1 MSFNKN
7 LVLGILI
14 VSVVFMAISGILF
27 ELGTNYSVSV
37 DEKYRD
43 TFNRYSEIKT
53 IYETQQASVEGGEI
67 NPEGQ
72 DSAVFTKALVSAKSV
87 QEGSF
92 DLFGGMISIIPEIL
106 GIDPVYITVI
116 MVMVGMFS
124 LFSFVAMITKKMP

>member
-14 VSVVFMAISGILF
+14 VSVVFMSVSGILF
-27 ELGTNYSVSV
+27 ELGTNYNVAV

-43 TFNRYSEIKT
+43 TFNRYSEIKEV
-53 IYETQQASVEGGEI
+53 YETQQTSVEGGEI

-72 DSAVFTKALVSAKSV
+72 DSAVFTKALVSAKAV

-92 DLFGGMISIIPEIL
+92 TLFGGMISIIPEIL

-116 MVMVGMFS
+116 IVMVGMFS
-124 LFSFVAMITKKMP
+124 LFSFIAMITKKMP